1 MYGNTV
7 VYNLKDR
14 VLGIIKTL
22 RAFINKTEE
31 FDKLEALIHRIDA
44 CLPQIKS
51 SNTREDIE
59 AALKEVQQCLE
70 GVKAVITRMLKENFT
85 NKTATKTD
93 DPETLD
99 TSVFRTNLVEM
110 QEKIIMFEATEL
122 AKFTADVA
130 KYKAKELQQ
139 KSAPKGSRR

>member
-7 VYNLKDR
+7 VYKLKDR
-14 VLGIIKTL
+14 VLVAIQTL
-22 RAFINKTEE
+22 KNFVNKTDE
-31 FDKLEALIHRIDA
+31 FKQLEALIDRIDA

-59 AALKEVQQCLE
+59 VALKEVQQCME

-99 TSVFRTNLVEM
+99 TSVFRTNLVAM
-110 QEKIIMFEATEL
+110 QEKIIMLETTEL
-122 AKFTADVA
+122 AKFIADVA
-130 KYKAKELQQ
+130 KYKAKELEQRP
-139 KSAPKGSRR
+139 APKIKF